1 MFEVIRW
8 RGGGD
13 RGHGGKLGVGGGG
26 GGKGCSFGFGG
37 GAVVME
43 W

>member
-1 MFEVIRW
+1 MVVI
-8 RGGGD
+8 
-13 RGHGGKLGVGGGG
+13 GVMVAGWVWGGG

-37 GAVVME
+37 GAVVVE